1 MIGPILPLGENTDP
15 PEENDDARLND
26 MLALR
31 QKLLDDLFSVE
42 WILENEFGRV
52 F

>member
-1 MIGPILPLGENTDP
+1 MFLPIGENTDP
-15 PEENDDARLND
+15 PEDNDDARLND
-26 MLALR
+26 MLELR

-42 WILENEFGRV
+42 CILENEFGRS